1 MDAMTVTSNM
11 ARAAEQPAL
20 SNLSELLSRHVERQ
34 PDRTALGSSDL
45 KSSLSYRELASL
57 VRSVT
62 AQLREFGLKRG
73 DTVALFSDNSLE
85 FVLGLLAVVSTGAR
99 VAPLNPALSLAE
111 LQTRLLQLSATAVL
125 AAAHLSDK
133 LKFVDTLAEGMHRWS
148 LTVEGSG
155 SSSVAQVVDSGR
167 PSPAAAMGH
176 SNTPIASQ
184 DVALLMFTGGTTGQP
199 KLVPLT
205 HGNLAASLH
214 NISSGYRLSPVDATL
229 VVMPLFHGHGLIG
242 ALLATLY
249 SGGSAYLPSTGVFS
263 AHLFWPDVLRLG
275 VTWYTAVPTIHRI
288 LANRAAKEFITSC
301 RVSLRFIRSCSAA
314 LDEEL
319 VLAVATAF
327 QVPLVGAYGMTETA
341 HQISSNPLPGE
352 GLNAPSSVG
361 LPTGVELRIVGD
373 DGRDVAPGGVGEV
386 WIRGATV
393 CAGYW
398 NNPEANSASFV
409 AGWFRTG
416 DLGSRDAN
424 GYLFLRGRLKE
435 MINRAGEKI
444 SPSDVDAAL
453 LSHPK
458 VFEAATFGERDAV
471 YGENVEAAVIL
482 HPGMAATEGELRDYC
497 ATRLSA
503 FEVPAHI
510 YIVNE
515 LPRTAKGSIDRH
527 ALAALFADPNSVVP
541 ALQGRS

>member
-1 MDAMTVTSNM
+1 MTVTSKM
-11 ARAAEQPAL
+11 APAADEPAL
-20 SNLSELLSRHVERQ
+20 TNLSELLTRHVDRQ
-34 PDRTALGSSDL
+34 PQRTALGTSDL
-45 KSSLSYRELASL
+45 KSTFSYRELAGL
-57 VRSVT
+57 VRSVA
-62 AQLREFGLKRG
+62 AQLCAFGLKRG

-85 FVLGLLAVVSTGAR
+85 FVLGLLAVVSCGAR
-99 VAPLNPALSLAE
+99 LAPLNPALSLAE
-111 LQTRLLQLSATAVL
+111 LRTRLLQLSATAVL

-133 LKFVDTLAEGMHRWS
+133 LKFVDALPEGMHRWS
-148 LTVEGSG
+148 LAVEGTG
-155 SSSVAQVVDSGR
+155 SSSAAQVIDSGR
-167 PSPAAAMGH
+167 PSPAVAAGP
-176 SNTPIASQ
+176 SKAPIDSR

-205 HGNLAASLH
+205 HGNLTASLH
-214 NISSGYRLSPVDATL
+214 NISSGYRLSPADATL

-263 AHLFWPDVLRLG
+263 AHLSWPDVLRLG

-288 LANRAAKEFITSC
+288 LANRAAKEFPTSC

-319 VLAVATAF
+319 VAAVATAF
-327 QVPLVGAYGMTETA
+327 QVPLVGAYGMTETS
-341 HQISSNPLPGE
+341 HQIASNPLPGE
-352 GLNAPSSVG
+352 GPNAPSSVG

-373 DGRDVAPGGVGEV
+373 GDRDVAPGSVGEV
-386 WIRGATV
+386 WIRGASV

-424 GYLFLRGRLKE
+424 GYLFLRDRLKE
-435 MINRAGEKI
+435 MINRAGEKS
-444 SPSDVDAAL
+444 SPSDVDDAL

-458 VFEAATFGERDAV
+458 VFEAATFGEHDAV

-482 HPGMAATEGELRDYC
+482 HPGMAATEAELRDYC

-503 FEVPAHI
+503 FEVPARI
-510 YIVNE
+510 YIVND
-515 LPRTAKGSIDRH
+515 LPRTAKGSIDRR
-527 ALAALFADPNSVVP
+527 ALAALFADPNSMASGP
-541 ALQGRS
+541 QGGS